1 MELLTR
7 DALTEAARWALLAA
21 LLAYASTRLA
31 FAPPSL
37 SAERAQKLRDEID
50 QDLADGHLAE
60 GLYTVR
66 RLLRSFPEDSSNVR
80 REAEIYGRLGDHKS
94 EAAAYEIAM
103 RLSPTPTENCPALGR
118 AYLKQGFLDKA
129 LDADRRCLEFS
140 PNNVDMRLYYA
151 LALERSK
158 RAAEARRAFEAVLEL
173 APAYSDAS
181 TGLARLD
188 LEAGRPADAARRMRA
203 VNLKDPSADSLAA
216 EARAEIALG
225 RRDHAKQLL
234 REALK
239 LSPDYAGLREQ
250 LNALESK

>member
-118 AYLKQGFLDKA
+118 AYAALNLPDKA
-129 LDADRRCLEFS
+129 LDADRRCLEVAPS
-140 PNNVDMRLYYA
+140 NVDMRLYYA
-151 LALERSK
+151 LRLERTDHD
-158 RAAEARRAFEAVLEL
+158 AEARAAFESVLEL
-173 APAYSDAS
+173 SPGYVDAAV
-181 TGLARLD
+181 GLARLD
-188 LEAGRPADAARRMRA
+188 LAAGRPEEASRRLRA
-203 VNLKDPSADSLAA
+203 VNAKDPSADSLAA
-216 EARAEIALG
+216 EARAESALG
-225 RRDHAKQLL
+225 RRERAKELL
-234 REALK
+234 RQALK
-239 LSPDYAGLREQ
+239 LSPDYSDLRRQ
-250 LNALESK
+250 LENLESK